1 MNNLLFISGGEIFI
15 IMVVVLL
22 LFGANK
28 IPEIA
33 RGLGKGMRE
42 FRKATDDI
50 KREINESSS
59 NIVEDISP
67 QCGGELDSNNFNI
80 TLKEMTHIF
89 HLKFVAEWE
98 DNSHSKLKWYRR
110 AICKFKNGTIKII
123 NLERKK

>member
-1 MNNLLFISGGEIFI
+1 LKFFRMNNLLFISGGEIFI

-59 NIVEDISP
+59 NITEDI
-67 QCGGELDSNNFNI
+67 DD
-80 TLKEMTHIF
+80 LKDT
-89 HLKFVAEWE
+89 
-98 DNSHSKLKWYRR
+98 
-110 AICKFKNGTIKII
+110 FKDIK
-123 NLERKK
+123 

>member
-59 NIVEDISP
+59 NIVEDI
-67 QCGGELDSNNFNI
+67 DDMKD
-80 TLKEMTHIF
+80 T
-89 HLKFVAEWE
+89 
-98 DNSHSKLKWYRR
+98 
-110 AICKFKNGTIKII
+110 FKDIK
-123 NLERKK
+123 